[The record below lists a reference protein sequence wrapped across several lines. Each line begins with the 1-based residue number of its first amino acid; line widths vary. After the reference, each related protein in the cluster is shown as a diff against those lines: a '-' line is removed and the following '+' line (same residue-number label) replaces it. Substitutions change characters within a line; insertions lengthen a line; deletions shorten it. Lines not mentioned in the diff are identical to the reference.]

1 MPHSTDVNA
10 TDAASSVMLS
20 DDIESLKKELN
31 TGAFNYIDIA
41 SVEIWKKYLEEWP
54 LLAEWDAW
62 SKT

>member
-41 SVEIWKKYLEEWP
+41 SVEIWKKYLDEWP

>member
-1 MPHSTDVNA
+1 MPHSTDVSA

-54 LLAEWDAW
+54 LLAEWEAW

>member
-1 MPHSTDVNA
+1 MPHSTDANT

-41 SVEIWKKYLEEWP
+41 SVEIWKTYLEEWP

>member
-1 MPHSTDVNA
+1 MPHSTDANT